1 MSWESEF
8 DDLLTENH
16 MGVLSDQDDAAIE
29 EVEYLK
35 GLGMTPLEVAD
46 TLFGIDDKPR
56 NKGLRI

>member
-8 DDLLTENH
+8 DDLLTTTR
-16 MGVLSDQDDAAIE
+16 MGVLSDQDDDAIA

-35 GLGMTPLEVAD
+35 GLGLTPLEVAD

-56 NKGLRI
+56 NRSL